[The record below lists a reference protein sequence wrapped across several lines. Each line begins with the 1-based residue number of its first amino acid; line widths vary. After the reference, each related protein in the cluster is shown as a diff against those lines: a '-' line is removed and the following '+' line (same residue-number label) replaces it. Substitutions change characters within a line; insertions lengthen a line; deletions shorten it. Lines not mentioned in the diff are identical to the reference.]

1 MANVLIGTS
10 LFFCAIAH
18 TNEESKLTYR
28 SGIRDWT
35 VKTDFD
41 YTPNVN
47 HDIKFGTAYT
57 YHTFTP
63 DVTSLKYTD
72 TGQTDQN
79 IDTVAGSP
87 KVYAHETATYI
98 EDNVS
103 IGRMLKANLGLHFF
117 IVSRA
122 EQQLFLVATEGRT
135 AGITDRQFIIESGIR
150 VYEPVYSHALQ

>member
-1 MANVLIGTS
+1 MNNKLFMNTTASFTRYRSS
-10 LFFCAIAH
+10 LSTGYESTFRDSSVPEQAD
-18 TNEESKLTYR
+18 TKEESKLTYR
-28 SGIRDWT
+28 SGIQDWT

-103 IGRMLKANLGLHFF
+103 IGRMLKAN
-117 IVSRA
+117 
-122 EQQLFLVATEGRT
+122 
-135 AGITDRQFIIESGIR
+135 
-150 VYEPVYSHALQ
+150 